1 MIQSIIDHHY
11 INRLCDCSCHQKENL
26 NRHLFIK
33 ERSHLN
39 VTFVTKLLSQFM
51 MEISPWYVWLVRKYL
66 QQRNLEF
73 ARKEKHIT
81 VIHAGKKPFSFAPKV
96 SICIWKR
103 RNYPQL
109 CLACARNGR
118 IQTCKKPCSCQYCK
132 KFVLFC
138 NNIYYL
144 VILSFL
150 TSV

>member
-26 NRHLFIK
+26 NRHLFMK

-73 ARKEKHIT
+73 ARKDKT
-81 VIHAGKKPFSFAPKV
+81 
-96 SICIWKR
+96 
-103 RNYPQL
+103 YY
-109 CLACARNGR
+109 
-118 IQTCKKPCSCQYCK
+118 IQTISQEYTRNAWIEIKGLDKESVNIGERLCECLQLQPLSIHNWRNSLNLST
-132 KFVLFC
+132 VLT
-138 NNIYYL
+138 NSL
-144 VILSFL
+144 
-150 TSV
+150 

>member
-1 MIQSIIDHHY
+1 MHYQYQAVSTNDILIQSIIDHHY

-73 ARKEKHIT
+73 ARKDKTYYSDSCRKEAIFIWSLWRWIFKKNLCPIHI
-81 VIHAGKKPFSFAPKV
+81 KV
-96 SICIWKR
+96 VYVVQNLWL
-103 RNYPQL
+103 QL
-109 CLACARNGR
+109 L
-118 IQTCKKPCSCQYCK
+118 
-132 KFVLFC
+132 
-138 NNIYYL
+138 
-144 VILSFL
+144 
-150 TSV
+150 